1 LISAAS
7 ISLSPTGDSDSDSDS
22 VFDALDEFYH
32 ATGGVHWKQAKGWG
46 NRSENP
52 CQWFGVCCSEQVDIR
67 IHCEYPDWSEGNY
80 LGSCCRAEGANLT
93 RLLLSDNG
101 LRGTIP
107 PKALGTLTDLVLL
120 DLSRNMLTSTLP
132 PQLWEL
138 TSLAGL
144 ILHDNQLHGTLSPAL
159 DQLQHLR
166 VLDIRFNLFEGQ
178 LPSMSSLHRLFELL
192 LDNNHLSGSLAS
204 SLLSLPQLTLLSATE
219 NKLTGTLPPS
229 IWHSVKFLFL
239 YGNAL
244 SGQIPSVPASAP
256 LQVFHAGSN
265 AFSGQL
271 NETDWCS
278 STSLVDLRLS
288 NAGLWGGSIPSCLL
302 TSARLQ
308 FLHLGQLGL
317 EDDLIVPP
325 FPYTHAL
332 AMQSLDL
339 SNNNLRGQLHF
350 FAPFENLFFLSLRSN
365 HFTGSLTFETLKFH
379 CVNCSYLPWK
389 GVITHFDVAFNEF
402 TQLGSTTSSIFSFI
416 ASHNQLEGDLATLSG
431 LDAVA
436 LVDLQQNEN
445 LRGDFDPHLLQ
456 SPNLGYLFMD
466 GTAIRSQRPG
476 WLPLPLNFSPT
487 QRSLFASQDDDSENE
502 NDDDD
507 DQSSFTFTCATI
519 FDGTSP
525 TAIIQI
531 PPTYFDFTS
540 CFCSL
545 GFYGS
550 LEKKT
555 KKNAANS
562 SFSCKPCAAGYYSN
576 TMGDTACARCAAGT
590 YSATV
595 GAVEC
600 TLCPSPMHVTN
611 REGTSCSSLWPFLIF
626 AMFSI
631 VLFTFIMLLLVT
643 GFMLAVMGLRVSI
656 STLHRRRVQN
666 LTKLIE
672 MRARDEIPA
681 DLVIPWKDLRYDQAI
696 GTGSYSRVFKGTW
709 QRTLVALKELLVDQ
723 SDYES
728 EYLVQDFQAEVKVMS
743 QLRHPNVVLLI
754 GACTE
759 YPHLVIVTEYL
770 AHGSLYHA
778 LHADDT
784 IPLITFTQ
792 QLKWLMD
799 TASGMSYLHERGILH
814 RDLKSMNVLLDDTW
828 RGKLCDFGLAK
839 LVAAKQRV
847 VTKATGSLMWMAPEV
862 ISEGSYSQAA
872 DIYGWSILAWE
883 IMSPGEHLYNDKE
896 YFVIAAAVTRDNF
909 RPKLKQSWALGI
921 CNLMQSC
928 WHPTVNVRP
937 MFVDILPVIEDILRE
952 ERGEPSAYGSIS
964 QSPAAP
970 FPHPQANEMQRPLLE
985 GQNSS

>member
-1 LISAAS
+1 
-7 ISLSPTGDSDSDSDS
+7 
-22 VFDALDEFYH
+22 
-32 ATGGVHWKQAKGWG
+32 
-46 NRSENP
+46 
-52 CQWFGVCCSEQVDIR
+52 
-67 IHCEYPDWSEGNY
+67 
-80 LGSCCRAEGANLT
+80 
-93 RLLLSDNG
+93 
-101 LRGTIP
+101 
-107 PKALGTLTDLVLL
+107 
-120 DLSRNMLTSTLP
+120 MLTSTLP

-144 ILHDNQLHGTLSPAL
+144 ILHDNQLSGTLSPAL
-159 DQLQHLR
+159 DQLLHLR
-166 VLDIRFNLFEGQ
+166 VLDDIRFNLFEGQ
-178 LPSMSSLHRLFELL
+178 PSSMSSLHHLFELL

-239 YGNAL
+239 CGNAL
-244 SGQIPSVPASAP
+244 GGQIPSLPASAL

-265 AFSGQL
+265 TFSGQL

-288 NAGLWGGSIPSCLL
+288 NAGLWGGSIPTCLL

-379 CVNCSYLPWK
+379 GVNCSYLPWK
-389 GVITHFDVAFNEF
+389 GVIAHFDVAFNEF
-402 TQLGSTTSSIFSFI
+402 TQLGSTSSSIFSFI
-416 ASHNQLEGDLATLSG
+416 ASHNQLEGDSATLSG

-456 SPNLGYLFMD
+456 SPNVGYLFIMD

-476 WLPLPLNFSPT
+476 WLPYPSTFLRRNALSLPARMMTARMTVRMMIISRLSRLLVLPSLT
-487 QRSLFASQDDDSENE
+487 ALLLQPLPRYSLPIPIPILTLLPATALWGSMAPWRRRQRKM
-502 NDDDD
+502 
-507 DQSSFTFTCATI
+507 
-519 FDGTSP
+519 
-525 TAIIQI
+525 
-531 PPTYFDFTS
+531 PPTLPFPLLFL
-540 CFCSL
+540 FPFPASL
-545 GFYGS
+545 VRQVTT
-550 LEKKT
+550 LILWE
-555 KKNAANS
+555 ALLV
-562 SFSCKPCAAGYYSN
+562 
-576 TMGDTACARCAAGT
+576 AGT
-590 YSATV
+590 YSAMV

-600 TLCPSPMHVTN
+600 MLCPSPMHVTN
-611 REGTSCSSLWPFLIF
+611 REGTNFSSLWPFLIF

-631 VLFTFIMLLLVT
+631 VLFTFIILLLIT
-643 GFMLAVMGLRVSI
+643 GFILAVMGLRVSI
-656 STLHRRRVQN
+656 STLYRRRVQN

-672 MRARDEIPA
+672 MRARVEIPA

-696 GTGSYSRVFKGTW
+696 GTGSYSRVYKGTW
-709 QRTLVALKELLVDQ
+709 QRTLGALKELLVDQ

-770 AHGSLYHA
+770 AHGSIYHA

-784 IPLITFTQ
+784 ISLITFTQ
-792 QLKWLMD
+792 QLKSLMD
-799 TASGMSYLHERGILH
+799 TAFGMSYLHERGILH

-828 RGKLCDFGLAK
+828 RGKLCDFGLAE

-862 ISEGSYSQAA
+862 ISEGSSSQAA

-883 IMSPGEHLYNDKE
+883 IMSPGEHLYSDKE
-896 YFVIAAAVTRDNF
+896 YFVIAAAVTRNNF
-909 RPKLKQSWALGI
+909 RPKLKQRWALGI

-937 MFVDILPVIEDILRE
+937 MFVDKLPVIEDILRE
-952 ERGEPSAYGSIS
+952 ERGEPSAFGSIS
-964 QSPAAP
+964 QSTAAP
-970 FPHPQANEMQRPLLE
+970 IPNPQANEMQRPLLD